1 LLCGPKN
8 SIEYCLI
15 NDNPSTTNEAATKK
29 ARMNC
34 SSWMWEKIKSS
45 PKNVGDIG
53 NPVSPKQAN
62 RKMIDAYGYS
72 YECP

>member
-15 NDNPSTTNEAATKK
+15 SDNPSTTNDAATKK

-62 RKMIDAYGYS
+62 RKKIDAYVYS
-72 YECP
+72 DECP